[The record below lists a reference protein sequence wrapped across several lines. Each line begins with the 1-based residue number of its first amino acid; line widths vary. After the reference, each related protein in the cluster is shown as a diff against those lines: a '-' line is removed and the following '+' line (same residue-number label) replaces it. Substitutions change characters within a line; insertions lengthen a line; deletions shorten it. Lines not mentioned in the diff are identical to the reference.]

1 MVTAEYKLAYS
12 EVLEILNYISK
23 EDFNKIPSYI
33 IEMLKA
39 NSDNENGFKYNPEK
53 TLKEQ
58 NVSELARTIIA
69 ILFRNYWATP
79 EQKNNILLFQKNE
92 REKIKQEKYNPNN
105 LFKQSQQS
113 QSLNENQIENTAMI
127 EYKESLFKK
136 ILIKIKNFFRK

>member
-58 NVSELARTIIA
+58 NVSELTRTIIA

>member
-1 MVTAEYKLAYS
+1 
-12 EVLEILNYISK
+12 
-23 EDFNKIPSYI
+23 
-33 IEMLKA
+33 MLKA

-92 REKIKQEKYNPNN
+92 REKIKQEK
-105 LFKQSQQS
+105 
-113 QSLNENQIENTAMI
+113 
-127 EYKESLFKK
+127 
-136 ILIKIKNFFRK
+136 